1 MQAGLSEF
9 DVVIVGLGP
18 VGAVAA
24 NLAGVA
30 GFRTLVVERGDQ
42 PYLTPRAIVFDA
54 EIMRIFASIGLAERV
69 AAATRALEGSIY
81 LGADGKPIRTFRARP
96 RAHELAWHPS
106 NLFYQPELERI
117 LREGLTRFPN
127 VTVLREHEITSVRQ
141 SDDRCAL
148 LVSDVRKTSPSSSPV
163 EVQAKFVLACDG
175 ASSAIRK
182 SLGIALDDI
191 GFEERWLVLD
201 ALVSG
206 AMRWPTIYAVPE
218 EVRSGR
224 YSLMVC
230 DPQRPATLI
239 PGVGRHRRWEYMVMA
254 DERDEDVIGEEW
266 LRQQLALWIDPA
278 DVEIVRAAVYRF
290 RALIA
295 QQWRQRNVFLVGDAA
310 HQTPPFY
317 GQGMCHGIRDAAQLL
332 WKLRLVMDGA
342 ASPAALDT
350 YQIERMPHV
359 REVIAASVAAGAQVC
374 KLDPIAAR
382 ARDAE
387 FRRIE
392 AERAHAPVAITDIV
406 PPIRQGMI
414 EPGSGG
420 MRLPE
425 FLYITPQGKLQRLD
439 ELLAGRFAILS
450 LQPLAHAFPA
460 EIDARWRALD
470 GHAISLA
477 PHGAAGEQL
486 RDEGD
491 NLGQWLGQRHA
502 RWVIVRPDRYVYSTA
517 ADEQTL
523 RAQLERLFAQLG
535 GDGRSSHERALRTAV
550 GAEISV
556 EPASLS

>member
-54 EIMRIFASIGLAERV
+54 EIMRIFASIGLAERI

-106 NLFYQPELERI
+106 NLFYQPQLESI
-117 LREGLTRFPN
+117 LREGLARFPN
-127 VTVLREHEITSVRQ
+127 VTVLREHEVVSVRQ
-141 SDDRCAL
+141 GDDCCAI
-148 LVSDVRKTSPSSSPV
+148 LVSQVGKPAPAESRVTR
-163 EVQAKFVLACDG
+163 EVQARFVLACDG
-175 ASSAIRK
+175 ASSTIRK
-182 SLGIALDDI
+182 SLDIPLEDI

-201 ALVSG
+201 ALVGG
-206 AMRWPTIYAVPE
+206 AMRWPDSYAVPE

-230 DPQRPATLI
+230 DPVRPATLI

-254 DERDEDVIGEEW
+254 DERDEDVVGQDW
-266 LRQQLALWIDPA
+266 LRRQLALWIDPA
-278 DVEIVRAAVYRF
+278 DVEVVRAAVYRF

-295 QQWRQRNVFLVGDAA
+295 RRWRERNVFLIGDAA

-317 GQGMCHGIRDAAQLL
+317 GQGMCHGIRDASQLL

-342 ASPAALDT
+342 ASAAALDS
-350 YQIERMPHV
+350 YQVERMPHV
-359 REVIAASVAAGAQVC
+359 REIIAASVAAGAQVC
-374 KLDPIAAR
+374 KLDPAEAS
-382 ARDAE
+382 ARDRE

-392 AERAHAPVAITDIV
+392 AERADVPVAITDIV
-406 PPIRQGMI
+406 PPIRHGMI
-414 EPGSGG
+414 EPASGG

-425 FLYITPQGKLQRLD
+425 FLCITPEGNLRRVD
-439 ELLAGRFAILS
+439 ELLAGRLTILS
-450 LQPLAHAFPA
+450 LEPRVQALSP
-460 EIDARWRALD
+460 EIDARWRDLD
-470 GHAISLA
+470 GHVITLA
-477 PHGAAGEQL
+477 RNDVSGEQL
-486 RDEGD
+486 RDHEN
-491 NLGQWLGQRHA
+491 NLARWLNERHA
-502 RWVIVRPDRYVYSTA
+502 RWAIVRPDRYVYATA
-517 ADEQTL
+517 ADERTL
-523 RAQLERLFAQLG
+523 CNQLERLFAQLG
-535 GDGRSSHERALRTAV
+535 CGHPLRA
-550 GAEISV
+550 AEIPV
-556 EPASLS
+556 EQASLS